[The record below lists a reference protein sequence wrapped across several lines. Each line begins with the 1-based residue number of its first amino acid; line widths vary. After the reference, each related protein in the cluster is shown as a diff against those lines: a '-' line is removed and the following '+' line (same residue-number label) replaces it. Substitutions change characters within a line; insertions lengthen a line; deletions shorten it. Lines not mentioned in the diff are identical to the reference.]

1 MMNNAWMLTDDATG
15 QHVQAIAGEPGAYRF
30 IDTVGM
36 GEARYAVVIDEV
48 RVSEQDL
55 QDSEFIREYLH
66 PYGYESADELR
77 CIYGDAALQIA
88 AECVFETNAR
98 SGQILFKGTLTRCL
112 HYIDAYVSKAM
123 PSDSPYTADPGVSV
137 ALLHDGS
144 AHSF

>member
-112 HYIDAYVSKAM
+112 HYIDAYVGKAM

-137 ALLHDGS
+137 ALLHD
-144 AHSF
+144 

>member
-1 MMNNAWMLTDDATG
+1 MNNAWMLTDDATG
-15 QHVQAIAGEPGAYRF
+15 QHIRAIAGPPGAYRF

-98 SGQILFKGTLTRCL
+98 SGQILFEGTLTRCL
-112 HYIDAYVSKAM
+112 HYIDAYVGKANA
-123 PSDSPYTADPGVSV
+123 T
-137 ALLHDGS
+137 
-144 AHSF
+144 

>member
-1 MMNNAWMLTDDATG
+1 MNNLWIQTDDATG

-30 IDTVGM
+30 IDTIGL
-36 GEARYAVVIDEV
+36 GESQYAVITDEV
-48 RVSEQDL
+48 RFSGQDL
-55 QDSEFIREYLH
+55 QDFEFIREYLH
-66 PYGYESADELR
+66 PYSYESRDELR
-77 CIYGDAALQIA
+77 RIYGDTALQIA

-112 HYIDAYVSKAM
+112 HFIDAYVSKAM

-137 ALLHDGS
+137 ALLYDGS